1 MQEAVR
7 IIPMRLRIVGYTPS
21 EVASFPDRPTIHVE
35 GETAGPAGSSTTRK
49 VHGSVMMIADGS
61 VRWMLVSTRAI
72 SERLVSPKGLT
83 SPIVFP
89 VFWKRRVAGWM
100 GDGRNTNW
108 GRDICYGRPG
118 HVDWCTARKNG
129 STGYVKLYFS
139 CTIRAFPRL
148 PDCWIRAILGL
159 ESWLKG
165 SQRCQDPRYN
175 YRSTGGT

>member
-1 MQEAVR
+1 
-7 IIPMRLRIVGYTPS
+7 MRLRIVGYTPS

-89 VFWKRRVAGWM
+89 VFWKRRVAG
-100 GDGRNTNW
+100 
-108 GRDICYGRPG
+108 
-118 HVDWCTARKNG
+118 
-129 STGYVKLYFS
+129 
-139 CTIRAFPRL
+139 
-148 PDCWIRAILGL
+148 
-159 ESWLKG
+159 
-165 SQRCQDPRYN
+165 
-175 YRSTGGT
+175 